1 MASFS
6 ELIPEFK
13 NLTNAIAGNSE
24 ETGKT
29 AAATIMLVNAL
40 NSTLTAQSTLAQS
53 FVSTGRSMD
62 NIATTVDFAG
72 MNLLQGAKLMAEVN
86 SEGVRMGREQVAS
99 NLSIMGLLGKNT
111 KAMASLTA
119 FNEQSLGATGAQNA
133 NLIQSITELAA
144 NFNVDSDKLVAAMQK
159 LGNTLISAAAT
170 YGQESSLAIQQA
182 TAQLVAEL
190 GTGAD
195 GLINSVMSKIAAGTA
210 EAGKLAQVLGVDTA
224 AFRGTDPAQIVNT
237 VKEMMSAASARLGGF
252 RGGDMAE
259 FVVDPLMR
267 ALGIDS
273 SFLVLG
279 DALQNGFAQA
289 AGLTQEQLKEQIIQ
303 ADINKS
309 IGEAQKAFQKA
320 LLPFVRNAAAALES
334 LTTAMSSSL
343 FPLITG
349 IVTALGVVIALLGA
363 TLVVSK
369 AIALITAAGSA
380 AQTIALLS
388 IGGLAIGIGAVAGFA
403 AATAQE
409 TTTIAEESKQQTQLM
424 KDSQDKGNDLLASI
438 NSNMALLNAINEQ
451 QLSELETSNQNAPMS
466 VDLNMGGGGGH
477 QTLDPSLSVLRR
489 DM

>member
-1 MASFS
+1 
-6 ELIPEFK
+6 
-13 NLTNAIAGNSE
+13 
-24 ETGKT
+24 
-29 AAATIMLVNAL
+29 
-40 NSTLTAQSTLAQS
+40 
-53 FVSTGRSMD
+53 
-62 NIATTVDFAG
+62 
-72 MNLLQGAKLMAEVN
+72 
-86 SEGVRMGREQVAS
+86 
-99 NLSIMGLLGKNT
+99 
-111 KAMASLTA
+111 
-119 FNEQSLGATGAQNA
+119 
-133 NLIQSITELAA
+133 
-144 NFNVDSDKLVAAMQK
+144 
-159 LGNTLISAAAT
+159 
-170 YGQESSLAIQQA
+170 
-182 TAQLVAEL
+182 
-190 GTGAD
+190 
-195 GLINSVMSKIAAGTA
+195 MSKIAAGTA

-279 DALQNGFAQA
+279 DALENGFAQA

-320 LLPFVRNAAAALES
+320 LLPFVRGIANAMES
-334 LTTAMSSSL
+334 LTTAMSGSL
-343 FPLITG
+343 FPLVTG
-349 IVTALGVVIALLGA
+349 IITALGVVIAILGA
-363 TLVVSK
+363 SLLIHK
-369 AIALITAAGSA
+369 AIAIVTAAHSVAGA
-380 AQTIALLS
+380 TALIATGILS
-388 IGGLAIGIGAVAGFA
+388 LGIGALVGIS

-409 TTTIAEESKQQTQLM
+409 TSTIAEESKQQTQLM

-438 NSNMALLNAINEQ
+438 NSNMALLNALNEQ